1 MFTIGEIIDLAIRIE
16 RNGEEIYRQ
25 AAGAVSIPPLAS
37 LLVWL
42 ADQEL
47 EHEKWFVELKHTVV
61 HTVEAPA
68 LEEMG
73 KKILRTVL
81 GDEAFS
87 VKDADFSRMEDT
99 NDLLS
104 VALEFEKDT
113 ILFYEMLAAFI
124 DGGQLQQQLEKII
137 EEERRHVEKLEQF
150 LETGRLP
157 EGVYAS

>member
-1 MFTIGEIIDLAIRIE
+1 V
-16 RNGEEIYRQ
+16 Q
-25 AAGAVSIPPLAS
+25 
-37 LLVWL
+37 
-42 ADQEL
+42 
-47 EHEKWFVELKHTVV
+47 LKHTVV

-73 KKILRTVL
+73 KKILQTVL

-104 VALEFEKDT
+104 LALEFEKDT

-124 DGGQLQQQLEKII
+124 DDGQLHQQLEQII
-137 EEERRHVEKLEQF
+137 EEEQRHVEKLEQF
-150 LETGRLP
+150 LETGQLP
-157 EGVYAS
+157 EGVEGVYAS